1 MFFVIYFLGNIP
13 PYEYVFLRVYHSP
26 EPHFSGIILLPRF
39 WMLYY
44 LRLFLTDIT
53 VIMTATAITAAA
65 TAIIAYA
72 VVTLKPYF
80 L

>member
-1 MFFVIYFLGNIP
+1 MVYYF
-13 PYEYVFLRVYHSP
+13 P